1 MEFLQDMFGEGI
13 DLAALASGA
22 GLFGGGAS
30 AILVA
35 FFHGVVK
42 RFIIRTLAT
51 AVLTG
56 VGFLFLLDFLGFQ
69 IVPPEDLN
77 AQFPFGQSFDST
89 GEQRESNLKGGN
101 PNRTYVMTSPFRKED
116 KS

>member
-1 MEFLQDMFGEGI
+1 MEYLQDMFGEGI

-42 RFIIRTLAT
+42 RFISQHSGNGCVDR
-51 AVLTG
+51 V
-56 VGFLFLLDFLGFQ
+56 
-69 IVPPEDLN
+69 
-77 AQFPFGQSFDST
+77 SDSC
-89 GEQRESNLKGGN
+89 SC
-101 PNRTYVMTSPFRKED
+101 
-116 KS
+116 